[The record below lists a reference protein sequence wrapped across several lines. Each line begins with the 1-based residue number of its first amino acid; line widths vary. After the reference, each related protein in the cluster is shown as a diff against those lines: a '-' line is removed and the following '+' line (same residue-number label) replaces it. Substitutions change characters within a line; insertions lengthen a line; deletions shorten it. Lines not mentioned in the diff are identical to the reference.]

1 MKEWINYWFELC
13 ETVDILKILAYS
25 NKNSY
30 SSSLQHTLIHFIG
43 DETEAQWGKVTSSS
57 VILG

>member
-43 DETEAQWGKVTSSS
+43 DETEAQ
-57 VILG
+57 